1 MQICIAGGDTRA
13 VFMAELF
20 AKSGYRCVMFG
31 FDNNACQK
39 SGIEFAKDIAQGMQN
54 SAAVILPY
62 PCKKDGFLNT
72 PCSGRRI
79 ETDSVFAFDDGKR
92 LFLGGGLPYKGENVI
107 DYSAQED
114 FLWYNAV
121 PTAEG
126 AVAIAMEEL
135 DTTVYGAEI
144 TVVGYGRIGSYLTHI
159 LQGLGAKV
167 TVVAR
172 NRKSRASAEVL
183 GASAVGFEEIEAP
196 LSCADLVFNTV
207 PAKVISHRE
216 LKILP
221 SGTAIIDL
229 ASLPGGAG
237 EKECLQ
243 YGIKLIRA
251 LGLPGRVAPAFAG
264 EALFK
269 TILPILKSRGITP

>member
-1 MQICIAGGDTRA
+1 MQICIAGGDMRTL
-13 VFMAELF
+13 FLAELF
-20 AKSGYRCVMFG
+20 AKKGYKCVMFG
-31 FDNNACQK
+31 FDKNTCPKN
-39 SGIEFAKDIAQGMQN
+39 GVEFTQDIAEGVKN
-54 SAAVILPY
+54 SSAVILPY
-62 PCKKDGFLNT
+62 PCRKNGFLNT
-72 PCSGRRI
+72 PYSSRRI
-79 ETDSVFAFDDGKR
+79 ELDSVFAFDDGAK
-92 LFLGGGLPYKGENVI
+92 LFFGGALPYKGENII
-107 DYSAQED
+107 DYSTHED

-172 NRKSRASAEVL
+172 NEKSRASAEIL
-183 GASAVGFEEIEAP
+183 GASAVGFEDIEAP
-196 LSCADLVFNTV
+196 LSCAQIVFNTV
-207 PAKVISHRE
+207 PAKVITHRE
-216 LKILP
+216 LDFLP

-229 ASLPGGAG
+229 ASLPGGAD
-237 EKECLQ
+237 EKECLHH
-243 YGIKLIRA
+243 GIRLIRA